1 MTPTDIFFEAD
12 DLGRLA
18 DELGRLFGVSFVRD
32 EDEDGVAYIE
42 SDSNR
47 DLCLFPNELLNTRAI
62 EFQRYGARL
71 LIEADTAEVEERIA
85 REIFAKVKE
94 SGHFS
99 AVLVFNWEVKLDE
112 CEASRPSP
120 PAGSESCPS

>member
-18 DELGRLFGVSFVRD
+18 DELGGLLRVSFVR
-32 EDEDGVAYIE
+32 ESDEDGVAYIE
-42 SDSNR
+42 SDSSR
-47 DLCLFPNELLNTRAI
+47 DLTLLPNELLNTPAI

-71 LIEADTAEVEERIA
+71 LIEADTAEAEERIA
-85 REIFAKVKE
+85 RETFAKVKE
-94 SGHFS
+94 SGQFT

-112 CEASRPSP
+112 CELSRISSRGGSDTRPS
-120 PAGSESCPS
+120 